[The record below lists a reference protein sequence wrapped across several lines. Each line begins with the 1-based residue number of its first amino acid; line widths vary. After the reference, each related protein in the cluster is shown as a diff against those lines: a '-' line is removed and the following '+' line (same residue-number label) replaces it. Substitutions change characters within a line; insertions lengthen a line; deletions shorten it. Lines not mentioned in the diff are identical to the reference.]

1 MTATLPGEADAWAD
15 ELQARLN
22 DREAFREAAGGF
34 DATFRF
40 DILPDE
46 RYDGDPITLTVVV
59 SDGVCVAARG
69 SDPNAEYEFGLRG
82 PYAVWVD
89 LLEDDLEIT
98 QAVMGGSLTFEGSE
112 MQLLNNREA
121 VTELVRA
128 AQNVETEYAY

>member
-15 ELQARLN
+15 ELQASLN
-22 DREAFREAAGGF
+22 DREAFTEAAAGF
-34 DATFRF
+34 EATFRF

-46 RYDGDPITLTVVV
+46 RYDGTPITLTVVV
-59 SDGVCVAARG
+59 ADGACVAARG
-69 SDPNAEYEFGLRG
+69 SDPDADYDFGLRG

-89 LLEDDLEIT
+89 LLEDDLDIT
-98 QAVMGGSLTFEGSE
+98 EAVMGGSLSFEGSE

-128 AQNVETEYAY
+128 AQTVETEYAY

>member
-1 MTATLPGEADAWAD
+1 MTPTLPGEADAWAD
-15 ELQARLN
+15 ELQARIN
-22 DREAFREAAGGF
+22 DREAFVEAAAGF

-46 RYDGDPITLTVVV
+46 RYDGNPITITVVV
-59 SDGVCVAARG
+59 SDGACVAAQG
-69 SDPNAEYEFGLRG
+69 SDPDAEYDFGLGG

-89 LLEDDLEIT
+89 LLEGDLEIT
-98 QAVMGGSLTFEGSE
+98 EAVIGGSLTFEGSE